1 MPLLGGNFLSSTDLD
16 LDCRLSCTRSSL
28 LEKNTG
34 ICSFSARSQ
43 YTRKETAGPML
54 LIRPIDIDMLLTK
67 EKSIAGHPLN
77 KLVSYL
83 WHLFFVIISNYKI
96 GINV

>member
-1 MPLLGGNFLSSTDLD
+1 
-16 LDCRLSCTRSSL
+16 
-28 LEKNTG
+28 
-34 ICSFSARSQ
+34 
-43 YTRKETAGPML
+43 ML

-83 WHLFFVIISNYKI
+83 WHLFFVIISNYKF
-96 GINV
+96 GVNV